1 MAISPL
7 IATFLIVCAAVVYLM
22 ARRTRADVIAYAE
35 AGSIDNSVDA
45 FVRVAHIGTSNLPE
59 QTRLRVQIAPPAEPG
74 VVLSLVSDDGTVATR
89 VHARDV
95 TAMRAWS
102 QGCLTMRTGEPTPG
116 AAPLRPLS
124 GQIAGWEL
132 EVSESSGTHV
142 RLYADADS
150 EVEFAEIRARLGR
163 IHRALDD
170 HRRLQV
176 IAS

>member
-7 IATFLIVCAAVVYLM
+7 IATFLIVCAALVYVM
-22 ARRTRADVIAYAE
+22 SRRTRADVTAYAQ
-35 AGSIDNSVDA
+35 AQSVDSSFDV
-45 FVRVAHIGTSNLPE
+45 FVRVAQIGSKNLPE
-59 QTRLRVQIAPPAEPG
+59 QMRLRAHIAPPTEPG
-74 VVLSLVSDDGTVATR
+74 VVLSLRSDDGSVTKA

-102 QGCLTMRTGEPTPG
+102 QGCLTMRSGEPVHG
-116 AAPLRPLS
+116 AAPMRPLS

-132 EVSESSGTHV
+132 EVSESNGTHV

-150 EVEFAEIRARLGR
+150 EVEFAEVRARLAR
-163 IHRALDD
+163 INRAIDE